1 VNQICSPS
9 TIGEEQ
15 TPTVSNLLCSF
26 LPFSAYLVPLPKP
39 ETTYQKPVSSHRPK
53 ELDDPLPY
61 LKLFTSL
68 DFTSQISLVS
78 VEQSSK
84 MHQKHTISITDPQK
98 LLAASVV
105 ATIDS
110 TTSDVIGLSV
120 HLPSWA
126 ERDLGNFTR
135 PKAQE
140 NDLSAT
146 CWAIGSYWE
155 LAKKRAEF
163 WHKCES
169 TFARFNPDR
178 IIEDT
183 ENFEQRPSQKPTQIL
198 CRKDLRRHL
207 GQDSLTLQDKYV
219 LLKIN
224 WRIAFDWTGEAE
236 SEIGISPALP
246 ALCELFNSIAQQ

>member
-1 VNQICSPS
+1 VNQICSS
-9 TIGEEQ
+9 GAAEEEQ
-15 TPTVSNLLCSF
+15 APTVSSLLCSF
-26 LPFSAYLVPLPKP
+26 LPFSARYVPLPTSK
-39 ETTYQKPVSSHRPK
+39 TTYQKPVSSHRPQ
-53 ELDDPLPY
+53 ELDDPLPC

-68 DFTSQISLVS
+68 DFTSQVSLVS
-78 VEQSSK
+78 AEQSSK

-98 LLAASVV
+98 LLAVSVV

-110 TTSDVIGLSV
+110 TTSDVIGLSI

-135 PKAQE
+135 SKAQE

-169 TFARFNPDR
+169 AFAHFKPGHMF
-178 IIEDT
+178 EDT
-183 ENFEQRPSQKPTQIL
+183 ENFEQP
-198 CRKDLRRHL
+198 DLRRHL
-207 GQDSLTLQDKYV
+207 GQDSMILKDKYV
-219 LLKIN
+219 LLRIN
-224 WRIAFDWTGEAE
+224 WRVTFDWTGEAE
-236 SEIGISPALP
+236 SEISISPALP
-246 ALCELFNSIAQQ
+246 ALCELLHRILH